1 MAKAPK
7 KRQAVAVEV
16 APMMGDPERER
27 KYRAEDALRTLG
39 DAEKIRKD
47 KALMRDVDKAR
58 KAKMDELASIPC
70 EVSEKTIGRKK
81 A

>member
-1 MAKAPK
+1 MAAKKAK
-7 KRQAVAVEV
+7 KDAVEV
-16 APMMGDPERER
+16 TMAPVDSEIQR

-47 KALMRDVDKAR
+47 KSLMRDVEKAR

-70 EVSEKTIGRKK
+70 ETSEKTIGRKK